1 MFDVK
6 GFIEGREYYPNGQV
20 RFEGKYMICS
30 GYGPNYPMYGRA
42 YDENGQQVFS
52 GKFTVEH
59 TGVGYPR
66 IKNSKGYMIFQ
77 ENHPKCKW
85 LMWNEKS
92 LISEKSETP

>member
-30 GYGPNYPMYGRA
+30 GYGPNYPMYGRT

-66 IKNSKGYMIFQ
+66 IKKFKRLHDFSG
-77 ENHPKCKW
+77 
-85 LMWNEKS
+85 KS
-92 LISEKSETP
+92 SQVQMVDVE